1 MNRVRDRAGN
11 LAGEDALDIF
21 LYALNASRVEAAMER
36 RVRFDGGS
44 MRIDGHSYSLDQYGR
59 WVLIALGKAGATMTR
74 AFLRQAGREAERFEG
89 VVVAPE
95 GTELL
100 PSRFRLY
107 CGGHPSPNAASV
119 AAAGD
124 ILETLRLL
132 AEHDL
137 VVFLVSGGGSAMV
150 EQFLE
155 PGVSLDV
162 IVATH
167 KALVESGAPI
177 AAINA
182 VRKHLSAVKGG
193 RLAAAATPAEQV
205 TIFVS
210 DVPEGE
216 LDALSSGPTL
226 PDRSTAEDVYRIA
239 EEYGL
244 AAKVPAMV
252 SEMLTDRLLTE
263 TPKPGDGIFAR
274 SRWSVLLDSV
284 SLEEAAAVRAR
295 ELGWHVE
302 IDNRC
307 DDWSAER
314 AAAYLLERVRE
325 LRRGRARVCL
335 VSAGEVT
342 VQVPSGATGR
352 GGRNQHFA
360 LLCSESISSIS
371 STAGG
376 EITVLS
382 AGSDGIDG
390 NSPAAGALVD
400 GSTVARADA
409 LGRSVAA
416 ALAAFDSYSLL
427 SLLGDTVTTGPTGNN
442 LRDLRILLAP

>member
-1 MNRVRDRAGN
+1 MNRVRDH
-11 LAGEDALDIF
+11 ALDIF
-21 LYALNASRVEAAMER
+21 MYALRASRVEAAMER
-36 RVRFDGGS
+36 SVRFAAGVLQVD
-44 MRIDGHSYSLDQYGR
+44 RHHYELNRYR
-59 WVLIALGKAGATMTR
+59 RLVLIALGKAGGTMAS
-74 AFLRQAGREAERFEG
+74 AFLRQVGEDAGRFEG
-89 VVVAPE
+89 VIVAPE
-95 GTELL
+95 GAIVS
-100 PSRFRLY
+100 PRFRVY
-107 CGGHPSPNAASV
+107 FGGHPSPNEASV

-124 ILETLRLL
+124 VLETLRSL
-132 AEHDL
+132 AKNDL

-150 EQFLE
+150 EKFLM
-155 PGVSLDV
+155 PGTSLEV
-162 IVATH
+162 MAATH
-167 KALVESGAPI
+167 KGLVESGAPI

-193 RLAAAATPAEQV
+193 RLAEAAAPAEQI

-226 PDRSTAEDVYRIA
+226 PDRSTVEDVYRIA

-244 AAKVPAMV
+244 ADKVPVAV
-252 SEMLTDRLLTE
+252 SNLLKDRLLLE
-263 TPKPGDGIFAR
+263 TPKAGDGVFAR

-284 SLEEAAAVRAR
+284 SLEEAAAARAR

-314 AAAYLLERVRE
+314 AAEYLLERVQT
-325 LRRGRARVCL
+325 LRRWRARICL
-335 VSAGEVT
+335 LSAGEVT
-342 VQVPSGATGR
+342 VQVPPGAVGR

-360 LLCSESISSIS
+360 LLCSEAI
-371 STAGG
+371 AGS

-390 NSPAAGALVD
+390 NSPAAGGLVD
-400 GSTVARADA
+400 GSTMARAA
-409 LGRSVAA
+409 AGGYSVGA
-416 ALAAFDSYSLL
+416 ALAAFDAYWLL
-427 SLLGDTVTTGPTGNN
+427 ASLGDAIVTGPTGNN